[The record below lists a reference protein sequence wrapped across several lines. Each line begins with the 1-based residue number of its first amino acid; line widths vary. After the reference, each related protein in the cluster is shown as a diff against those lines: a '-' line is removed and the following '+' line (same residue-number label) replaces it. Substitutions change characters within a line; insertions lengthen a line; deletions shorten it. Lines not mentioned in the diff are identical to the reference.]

1 MRKYLNLLL
10 FVLVLAMNYLANA
23 LPINGKSTGELS
35 DQYPN
40 LFVPAGLTFSIWGV
54 IYLLLIAYVIVQLS
68 SKRASTERAI
78 GWWLALNF
86 VCNASWIVAW
96 HYEWVML
103 SLLIM
108 LGLLVSLAR
117 INQSL
122 TESDDTL
129 ARVTFGIYLGW
140 ICIATIA
147 NVTALLVSNGW
158 HGSILSEPVWTLLLI
173 VIGAGIVVGLMRQL
187 NNPFLAL
194 AVCWAFLGIV
204 IKRHDDYPSVA
215 MAAGVGIAA
224 VAAGAIVRARS
235 IKRVK
240 GRSAS
245 Q

>member
-10 FVLVLAMNYLANA
+10 FIFVLVMNYLANA
-23 LPINGKSTGELS
+23 LPLNGKSTGELS

-54 IYLLLIAYVIVQLS
+54 IYLLLIAYLTFQLS
-68 SKRASTERAI
+68 SKRESTERAI

-86 VCNASWIVAW
+86 VCNGTWIVAW
-96 HYEWVML
+96 HYEWVGL

-122 TESDDTL
+122 AASDDTL

-140 ICIATIA
+140 ICIASIA

-158 HGSILSEPVWTLLLI
+158 HGSILSEPVWTIVLI
-173 VIGAGIVVGLMRQL
+173 FIGAAVVLWLMRRL
-187 NNPFLAL
+187 VNPFLAL
-194 AVCWAFLGIV
+194 AVCWAFLGII
-204 IKRHDDYPSVA
+204 IKRLADFPAVA
-215 MAAGVGIAA
+215 MAAGVGLIA
-224 VAAGAIVRARS
+224 VAAGAVILARS
-235 IKRVK
+235 KK
-240 GRSAS
+240 GVSGNSVR